1 MRRDKGIKIYKSKPK
16 RRGRSRSKFRRILS
30 AVLTIVIAFGLG
42 FLGYSV
48 GEPILKYIKNKDKY
62 SSGTSEFIP
71 PIAETSESNNSE
83 NSDMS
88 DSSSD
93 ESKQSIVN
101 KKGNFFGY
109 VLSVDDLSSKSKL
122 SNALLEIKSNTSATS
137 VVVPLKS
144 SGGYINYATGIEDAG
159 TAGAVKSTL
168 TLDEIISE
176 VKANGLKPVAE
187 ISTLADNIYPKMY
200 GDTAFRFENQD
211 ILWLDNSPSNG
222 GKPWMSPFSAGTKSY
237 LSRITAEISQAG
249 FDEIICTDISFPY
262 FRNSDLSYI
271 GSIVKSET
279 RYLALV
285 EVANQIIST
294 AQQNNS
300 NIIIEES
307 AVKIINGTSE
317 IYKPDEIDNAV
328 FIAKI
333 SLDEAGDTITSTSGE
348 ISLTEVGNTDKVKII
363 IQELEKVFGKS
374 KVVPSLLSD
383 EYTEDE
389 FNQLLSELSDSGYNS
404 YIIR

>member
-1 MRRDKGIKIYKSKPK
+1 
-16 RRGRSRSKFRRILS
+16 
-30 AVLTIVIAFGLG
+30 
-42 FLGYSV
+42 
-48 GEPILKYIKNKDKY
+48 
-62 SSGTSEFIP
+62 
-71 PIAETSESNNSE
+71 
-83 NSDMS
+83 
-88 DSSSD
+88 
-93 ESKQSIVN
+93 
-101 KKGNFFGY
+101 
-109 VLSVDDLSSKSKL
+109 
-122 SNALLEIKSNTSATS
+122 
-137 VVVPLKS
+137 
-144 SGGYINYATGIEDAG
+144 
-159 TAGAVKSTL
+159 
-168 TLDEIISE
+168 
-176 VKANGLKPVAE
+176 
-187 ISTLADNIYPKMY
+187 
-200 GDTAFRFENQD
+200 
-211 ILWLDNSPSNG
+211 
-222 GKPWMSPFSAGTKSY
+222 MSPFSAGTKSY

>member
-1 MRRDKGIKIYKSKPK
+1 M
-16 RRGRSRSKFRRILS
+16 
-30 AVLTIVIAFGLG
+30 
-42 FLGYSV
+42 
-48 GEPILKYIKNKDKY
+48 
-62 SSGTSEFIP
+62 
-71 PIAETSESNNSE
+71 
-83 NSDMS
+83 
-88 DSSSD
+88 
-93 ESKQSIVN
+93 
-101 KKGNFFGY
+101 
-109 VLSVDDLSSKSKL
+109 
-122 SNALLEIKSNTSATS
+122 
-137 VVVPLKS
+137 
-144 SGGYINYATGIEDAG
+144 
-159 TAGAVKSTL
+159 
-168 TLDEIISE
+168 
-176 VKANGLKPVAE
+176 
-187 ISTLADNIYPKMY
+187 NIYLKCAN
-200 GDTAFRFENQD
+200 TAFRFENQD

-249 FDEIICTDISFPY
+249 FDEIICTDITFPY
-262 FRNSDLSYI
+262 FRNSDLRYI
-271 GSIVKSET
+271 GSIDKSET